1 MTPTT
6 FPRLRAGLPL
16 LLVLM
21 AAPAFAQ
28 YSWIDDKGTRV
39 FSDRPPP
46 AGTPEARILKKPR
59 TLDALAPS
67 AAPATAPAPASAPA
81 EPAKA
86 APTLA
91 EREAD
96 YRKRQAQQ
104 AEAETKE
111 QLAAHKQT
119 MQMER
124 CKSLKRREMTLTA
137 GTRLSEYDEKGQ
149 RSFVSDEERAR
160 RLAETRRMQGAE
172 CQ

>member
-1 MTPTT
+1 MTSTT
-6 FPRLRAGLPL
+6 FPRPRAAL
-16 LLVLM
+16 LLL
-21 AAPAFAQ
+21 ALLTPSAFAQ
-28 YSWIDDKGTRV
+28 YSWIDDKGTHV

-59 TLDALAPS
+59 TLDALAPAPS
-67 AAPATAPAPASAPA
+67 APAAPA

-104 AEAETKE
+104 AEMETKE
-111 QLAAHKQT
+111 QLSAQKQAAQA
-119 MQMER
+119 QR

-149 RSFVSDEERAR
+149 RSFVSDDERAR
-160 RLAETRRMQGAE
+160 RLAETRRMQDTE

>member
-6 FPRLRAGLPL
+6 FPRPRAVL
-16 LLVLM
+16 LLSLLASL

-59 TLDALAPS
+59 TLDALAP
-67 AAPATAPAPASAPA
+67 AVAPAPAAPA
-81 EPAKA
+81 ETAKA

-104 AEAETKE
+104 AEVEKKE
-111 QLAAHKQT
+111 ELTAQKQAT
-119 MQMER
+119 QAER

-160 RLAETRRMQGAE
+160 RLADTRRMQGAE

>member
-1 MTPTT
+1 MNRTT

-67 AAPATAPAPASAPA
+67 AAPAPAPA

>member
-6 FPRLRAGLPL
+6 FPRLRTGLPL
-16 LLVLM
+16 LLALL

-39 FSDRPPP
+39 FADRPPP
-46 AGTPEARILKKPR
+46 PGTPEARILKRPR
-59 TLDALAPS
+59 TLDALAP
-67 AAPATAPAPASAPA
+67 APAATVPPA

-104 AEAETKE
+104 ADMENKE
-111 QLAAHKQT
+111 QLATQKQAV
-119 MQMER
+119 QAER

-137 GTRLSEYDEKGQ
+137 GTRLSEFDEKGQ